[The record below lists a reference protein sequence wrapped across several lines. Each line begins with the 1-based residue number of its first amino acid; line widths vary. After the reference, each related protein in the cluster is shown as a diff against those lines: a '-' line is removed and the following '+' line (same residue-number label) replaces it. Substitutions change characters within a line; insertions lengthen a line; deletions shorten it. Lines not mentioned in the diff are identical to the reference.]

1 MPYLSRTA
9 LVVTLLSAAI
19 APAFAAEGNLGFETQ
34 MLTTRLFS
42 PRLNRVVVTGVSPG
56 SAAAAA
62 GLEPGDVLLEVNDH
76 QVSGATARDMAAG
89 MAAGM
94 ASERGQHLRMK
105 VRNPRTGVAT
115 LDLIGA
121 R

>member
-9 LVVTLLSAAI
+9 LIATLLFAATD
-19 APAFAAEGNLGFETQ
+19 PAFAQGNLGFETQ

-42 PRLNRVVVTGVSPG
+42 PRLNRVVVTDVTPG

-62 GLEPGDVLLEVNDH
+62 GLEPGDVLLEVNGH
-76 QVSGATARDMAAG
+76 RVSGAHAGEMAAG
-89 MAAGM
+89 LAVEPGK
-94 ASERGQHLRMK
+94 HLHMK
-105 VRNPRTGVAT
+105 VRHPRTGVAT
-115 LDLIGA
+115 LDLIGT

>member
-9 LVVTLLSAAI
+9 LIATLFFVATVPAI
-19 APAFAAEGNLGFETQ
+19 AQGNLGFEAQ

-42 PRLNRVVVTGVSPG
+42 PRLNRVVVTNVTPG

-62 GLEPGDVLLEVNDH
+62 GLEPGDVLLEVNGH
-76 QVSGATARDMAAG
+76 RVSGVRAREMTAGLAV
-89 MAAGM
+89 
-94 ASERGQHLRMK
+94 EPGQHLHMK
-105 VRNPRTGVAT
+105 VRHPRTGVAT
-115 LDLIGA
+115 LDLIDA